1 MSAAIGIKGQP
12 SRFAVL
18 MKDSDSDDDEDEL
31 KTKSRVHQNLKGVT
45 KSNKKGESA
54 ALKNAKKRA
63 RKKKNQS
70 KGNHHEELHEV
81 GRVKVCMI
89 NKVSRMCQSMAKGS
103 RNSQKSC
110 TRISN
115 QLIFRNFY

>member
-18 MKDSDSDDDEDEL
+18 MKDSDSDEDDL
-31 KTKSRVHQNLKGVT
+31 KAKSRVHQNIKGVT
-45 KSNKKGESA
+45 KSNKKNESA

-70 KGNHHEELHEV
+70 KENHHEEPHEV
-81 GRVKVCMI
+81 GE
-89 NKVSRMCQSMAKGS
+89 
-103 RNSQKSC
+103 
-110 TRISN
+110 
-115 QLIFRNFY
+115 

>member
-18 MKDSDSDDDEDEL
+18 MKDSDSDDEDEL
-31 KTKSRVHQNLKGVT
+31 KAKSGIHQNFKGVT
-45 KSNKKGESA
+45 KSNKKGEPA

-70 KGNHHEELHEV
+70 KGNHHELHEV
-81 GRVKVCMI
+81 T
-89 NKVSRMCQSMAKGS
+89 S
-103 RNSQKSC
+103 
-110 TRISN
+110 
-115 QLIFRNFY
+115 